1 MFIEACLSTGVV
13 SYVASM
19 VEEVVSVMVVFFA
32 IGLLCFEK
40 EGLTEEA
47 ESVLLDDFCDFLS
60 FCDFFSFSKF

>member
-1 MFIEACLSTGVV
+1 
-13 SYVASM
+13 M